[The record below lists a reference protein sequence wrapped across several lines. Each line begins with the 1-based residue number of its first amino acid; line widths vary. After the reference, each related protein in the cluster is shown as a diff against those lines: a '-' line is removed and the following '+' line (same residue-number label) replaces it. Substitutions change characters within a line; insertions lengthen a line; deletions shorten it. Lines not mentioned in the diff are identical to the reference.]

1 MPVVDAMDL
10 IYQLIGFPAETEWI
24 EFKEG
29 NNDPV
34 QIGRDISALANA
46 AAYHGRECAYKVWG
60 VDDETHGLTGTSFR
74 PLEKKAKGNQPLQI
88 WLKRM
93 LSPNANYDFEL
104 IEHGGLTFVV
114 AIIRAAVNQPVY
126 FEKRAYI
133 RIGSST
139 TELTAASQRE
149 AELWKRLQKT
159 GAEKHIA
166 LEHLDYA
173 EVRDLLDI
181 DAFYRLLGEREPS
194 ASDAV
199 LRQFCE
205 QDMVRACDD
214 GHYAITN
221 LGALLL
227 ARRLSD
233 FSGLRK
239 RAIRVIRY
247 AGRANLD
254 ILDDFEFDKGYALAL
269 PDAERQIMSLIP
281 SWEEVDGAFR
291 RIVSAYPQR
300 AIREL
305 LVNAVVHQDLSATDS
320 SPLVCLY
327 ENRIEFSNPG
337 ESLIPVDRV
346 LNALPKTRNVG
357 LVRLLRQMDLCEEGG
372 TGWDRAVNACE
383 EARLMAPRIES
394 SAELGTKVTM
404 FAGSGFARMSKSDRM
419 DATYWHACLMY
430 AQSESM
436 SNQTL
441 RERFGLPAE
450 TKSTVAI
457 SRLLRECCD
466 AGLIHEEDS
475 DSGARYR
482 RYVPFWA

>member
-1 MPVVDAMDL
+1 MP
-10 IYQLIGFPAETEWI
+10 
-24 EFKEG
+24 
-29 NNDPV
+29 
-34 QIGRDISALANA
+34 S
-46 AAYHGRECAYKVWG
+46 
-60 VDDETHGLTGTSFR
+60 
-74 PLEKKAKGNQPLQI
+74 
-88 WLKRM
+88 
-93 LSPNANYDFEL
+93 
-104 IEHGGLTFVV
+104 
-114 AIIRAAVNQPVY
+114 
-126 FEKRAYI
+126 
-133 RIGSST
+133 
-139 TELTAASQRE
+139 
-149 AELWKRLQKT
+149 KRLQKT

-205 QDMVRACDD
+205 QDMVCACDD

-247 AGRANLD
+247 
-254 ILDDFEFDKGYALAL
+254 
-269 PDAERQIMSLIP
+269 
-281 SWEEVDGAFR
+281 
-291 RIVSAYPQR
+291 
-300 AIREL
+300 
-305 LVNAVVHQDLSATDS
+305 
-320 SPLVCLY
+320 
-327 ENRIEFSNPG
+327 
-337 ESLIPVDRV
+337 
-346 LNALPKTRNVG
+346 
-357 LVRLLRQMDLCEEGG
+357 
-372 TGWDRAVNACE
+372 
-383 EARLMAPRIES
+383 
-394 SAELGTKVTM
+394 
-404 FAGSGFARMSKSDRM
+404 AGSGFARMSKSDRM

-466 AGLIHEEDS
+466 AELIHEEDS